1 MKAKEM
7 NMNIVTSDPDIVTH
21 IAEMTSEKL
30 DDIMTDI
37 ETPAA
42 HALLLTLEKAEPEAM
57 YEILRLLFMISGNST
72 MTDCLDILAII
83 AKNES
88 KVYGRFKREFM
99 DADEMDYWKEDI
111 WLDSLMEEG
120 GADVRS

>member
-83 AKNES
+83 AKNEN